1 MITPEVSILDAGER
15 IAVTLA
21 DGTRRSVAAATLWTE
36 CPSALGRRRRIDGM
50 HLASPP
56 DVKIAELAQVG
67 AYGLHITFSAD
78 ARGGVYPWPM
88 LTELSLRPQVDDFIT
103 PAP

>member
-1 MITPEVSILDAGER
+1 MQENVSPSRSLTARG
-15 IAVTLA
+15 ALSL
-21 DGTRRSVAAATLWTE
+21 RRRCGRK
-36 CPSALGRRRRIDGM
+36 CPSALGRRRRIDGT
-50 HLASPP
+50 HLAVPP
-56 DVKIAELAQVG
+56 SLRVTELAQVG

-88 LTELSLRPQVDDFIT
+88 LTELSLRLQVDDFIA